1 MGGGQMANN
10 QQVTG
15 ILRACKKSRC
25 ATHGNMSAGYCHHIR
40 CKDNTLFLIVQTFPK
55 KKLSKVDKI
64 FRNDGQIQ
72 FQKF

>member
-10 QQVTG
+10 QRVTD
-15 ILRACKKSRC
+15 ILRACKKSRR
-25 ATHGNMSAGYCHHIR
+25 ATHGNMSAGYCRHIR
-40 CKDNTLFLIVQTFPK
+40 CKGNTLFLIVQTFSK
-55 KKLSKVDKI
+55 KVVEGKI